1 VQFFWE
7 LLPESISTLVGGG
20 GNLSQLPG
28 AKGHDNPRVMPH
40 GVTIE
45 VYKTAGH
52 IHNSGLAF
60 NHNNIME
67 KKGSGLSS
75 RHAASDKAPN
85 DELGRFAQDFCDRNS
100 IKIQNA

>member
-1 VQFFWE
+1 M
-7 LLPESISTLVGGG
+7 PESISKLVGGG
-20 GNLSQLPG
+20 GSLSQLPD
-28 AKGHDNPRVMPH
+28 AKGPVNPRVMPH

-60 NHNNIME
+60 NRNNLKE

-85 DELGRFAQDFCDRNS
+85 DELGRFAQDFCHKHS